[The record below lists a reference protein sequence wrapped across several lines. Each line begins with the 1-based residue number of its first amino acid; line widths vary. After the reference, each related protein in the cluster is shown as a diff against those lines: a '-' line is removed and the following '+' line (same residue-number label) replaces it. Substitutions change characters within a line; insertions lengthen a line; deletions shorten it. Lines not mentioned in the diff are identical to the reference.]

1 MQITPVAQESVTA
14 MASTA
19 APQQAPAPVQAP
31 VQQQPQA
38 RQKDDVILSQA
49 AKDMAAQL
57 SGRSAQEEAKE
68 SPAVA
73 MQEGGI
79 TNVIK

>member
-14 MASTA
+14 MAATV

-31 VQQQPQA
+31 VQQQPQT

-49 AKDMAAQL
+49 AKDLASQV
-57 SGRSAQEEAKE
+57 SGMTVQEQVKKT
-68 SPAVA
+68 PAV
-73 MQEGGI
+73 ETSGGLTQAI
-79 TNVIK
+79 R